1 MDFSTWSDLCQ
12 MRVDFSRLYSLQA
25 ATMNVQTHSPSNVV
39 AFPGAYRR
47 RTQLTAE
54 FPQSPSP
61 YGKRAT
67 ALSGEELNARLLIL
81 LGICTS
87 SAAIILTAAHILHGS

>member
-1 MDFSTWSDLCQ
+1 M
-12 MRVDFSRLYSLQA
+12 LQA
-25 ATMNVQTHSPSNVV
+25 ATMTFQTHAPDNVV

-47 RTQLTAE
+47 RSQVAVEL
-54 FPQSPSP
+54 QSPSP
-61 YGKRAT
+61 HGKRAA